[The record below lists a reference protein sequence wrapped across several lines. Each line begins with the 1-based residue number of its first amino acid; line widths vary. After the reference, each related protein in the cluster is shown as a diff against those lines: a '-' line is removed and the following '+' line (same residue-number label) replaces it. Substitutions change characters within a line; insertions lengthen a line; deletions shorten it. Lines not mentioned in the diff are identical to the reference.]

1 MAELAQEMEDNI
13 WTVRRRR
20 DLGPC
25 RASQRTRRAGRP
37 WNVHHFVTEPGASA
51 KDAAMGGGHH
61 QAGPGQGGDEG
72 SVCNI
77 SVGVGVG
84 VRVGTGSGVTAEH
97 SSLQVKLL
105 ALQEMLLQLVATTT
119 RGTTNSWPLPRTLLM
134 SPVQEPQPPRS
145 LGLPTSMVVSRAL
158 RRGGQAGAG
167 GAGAALRS
175 PPPTLQRSL

>member
-72 SVCNI
+72 E
-77 SVGVGVG
+77 
-84 VRVGTGSGVTAEH
+84 A
-97 SSLQVKLL
+97 
-105 ALQEMLLQLVATTT
+105 
-119 RGTTNSWPLPRTLLM
+119 
-134 SPVQEPQPPRS
+134 
-145 LGLPTSMVVSRAL
+145 
-158 RRGGQAGAG
+158 
-167 GAGAALRS
+167 AGAAGDAVATCGDYNKGHHKFLATAQN
-175 PPPTLQRSL
+175 PADEPGPGAPAPQELGAADKHGGE